1 MVPWHKSSS
10 CLIVNRLSV
19 KVSAPRM
26 VITWLIS
33 GAKKRAAPDKRL
45 KLQIGGLRFEVFQQ
59 PANALPQGPL
69 FKAYMSKRTQPG
81 TFLKTVFQQTI
92 NHVLLQFQK
101 ILFPFLNYRRN
112 TDSNFS

>member
-1 MVPWHKSSS
+1 M
-10 CLIVNRLSV
+10 NRLSA

-59 PANALPQGPL
+59 PARVVSARHRRPNRCNICKP
-69 FKAYMSKRTQPG
+69 
-81 TFLKTVFQQTI
+81 TVTYF
-92 NHVLLQFQK
+92 
-101 ILFPFLNYRRN
+101 RR
-112 TDSNFS
+112 